1 MASIENVIR
10 KKKGRPATG
19 VDPML
24 TFRCPPSLTAKIEA
38 YAEEQGIPRSEAI
51 RRLVDKGLE
60 VTSD

>member
-1 MASIENVIR
+1 
-10 KKKGRPATG
+10 
-19 VDPML
+19 ML